1 MKKSSKIV
9 AVTSFAAV
17 LSVAAFGAFAITA
30 GGENNEPSV
39 LYEEPTAT
47 VLSTEA
53 ETVTTTEGTDTVL
66 EIASETVSASV
77 VKLSVN
83 NAKVYSANAA
93 TAPNEIG
100 GDENLADEMAEN
112 AAYAAEKELTA
123 AETTS
128 AIVVGETL
136 ETTTAVAQATAKYVV
151 SVNNDTVKS
160 VVSCG
165 FPNQNFGLSDKE
177 AKSITYAAIQYLC
190 EGTEYTGEHVEEFNA
205 LVRAAQNYN
214 GPFKLDGVTIV
225 VR

>member
-1 MKKSSKIV
+1 MKSRKTI
-9 AVTSFAAV
+9 AVISLAAV
-17 LSVAAFGAFAITA
+17 LSVAAFSAFTITA
-30 GGENNEPSV
+30 GGENTEPSV

-53 ETVTTTEGTDTVL
+53 ETTTEGTDTVL
-66 EIASETVSASV
+66 EAESEIVSASV
-77 VKLSVN
+77 TRLSVN

-100 GDENLADEMAEN
+100 GDDALAQEEAEN
-112 AAYAAEKELTA
+112 AACAAEA
-123 AETTS
+123 QISIAETTTS
-128 AIVVGETL
+128 VVVGEDL
-136 ETTTAVAQATAKYVV
+136 ATTAVAQATAKYVV
-151 SVNNDTVKS
+151 SENNDIVKS
-160 VVSCG
+160 VVTCG
-165 FPNQNFGLSDKE
+165 YPHNNFGLSDKE

-214 GPFKLDGVTIV
+214 GPFKLDGVTII

>member
-1 MKKSSKIV
+1 MKKSKKIIT
-9 AVTSFAAV
+9 VTALAAV
-17 LSVAAFGAFAITA
+17 LSVAAFGAFTITA
-30 GGENNEPSV
+30 GGENNEPEV

-47 VLSTEA
+47 VFTTEA
-53 ETVTTTEGTDTVL
+53 EAATDISNTVL
-66 EIASETVSASV
+66 ETESEIVSASV
-77 VKLSVN
+77 TRLSVN

-123 AETTS
+123 AETTTS

-160 VVSCG
+160 VVTCG
-165 FPNQNFGLSDKE
+165 YPNKNFGLSDKE

-214 GPFKLDGVTIV
+214 GPFKLDGVTII

>member
-1 MKKSSKIV
+1 MKSRKTISVISL
-9 AVTSFAAV
+9 AAV
-17 LSVAAFGAFAITA
+17 LSAAAFGAFAITA

-39 LYEEPTAT
+39 LYEGSTET

-53 ETVTTTEGTDTVL
+53 ETTTEGTEVL

-77 VKLSVN
+77 IKLSVN
-83 NAKVYSANAA
+83 NAKVYSANAV

-160 VVSCG
+160 VITCG
-165 FPNQNFGLSDKE
+165 FPNKNFGLSDKE

-205 LVRAAQNYN
+205 LVRAAQTYN
-214 GPFKLDGVTIV
+214 GPYLLDGVTII

>member
-1 MKKSSKIV
+1 MKSRKTI
-9 AVTSFAAV
+9 AGISFATV
-17 LSVAAFGAFAITA
+17 LSVAIFGAFAITA

-53 ETVTTTEGTDTVL
+53 ETTTTTEGTEVL
-66 EIASETVSASV
+66 EAESEIVSASV

-93 TAPNEIG
+93 TAPHELGDDDSANE
-100 GDENLADEMAEN
+100 AAEN
-112 AAYAAEKELTA
+112 AACAAEA
-123 AETTS
+123 QISIAETTTS
-128 AIVVGETL
+128 VVVGEDL
-136 ETTTAVAQATAKYVV
+136 ATTAVAQATAKYVV
-151 SVNNDTVKS
+151 SENNDVVKS
-160 VVSCG
+160 VVTCG
-165 FPNQNFGLSDKE
+165 YPHNNFGLSDKE

-205 LVRAAQNYN
+205 LVRAAQSYN

>member
-1 MKKSSKIV
+1 MKKSKKII
-9 AVTSFAAV
+9 TGISLAAV

-53 ETVTTTEGTDTVL
+53 ETTTEGTEVL

-77 VKLSVN
+77 TRLSVN

-100 GDENLADEMAEN
+100 GDDALAQEEAEN
-112 AAYAAEKELTA
+112 AACAAEA
-123 AETTS
+123 QISIAETTTS
-128 AIVVGETL
+128 VVVGEQL
-136 ETTTAVAQATAKYVV
+136 ETTAVAQATAKYVV
-151 SVNNDTVKS
+151 SENNDTVKS

-205 LVRAAQNYN
+205 LVRAAQTYN
-214 GPFKLDGVTIV
+214 GPFKLDGVTII

>member
-1 MKKSSKIV
+1 MKSRKTISVISL
-9 AVTSFAAV
+9 AAV
-17 LSVAAFGAFAITA
+17 LSAAAFGAFAITA

-39 LYEEPTAT
+39 LYEGSTET

-53 ETVTTTEGTDTVL
+53 EATTESAEVV
-66 EIASETVSASV
+66 EVEAETVSASV
-77 VKLSVN
+77 IKLSVN

-160 VVSCG
+160 VITCG
-165 FPNQNFGLSDKE
+165 FPNKNFGLSDKE

-205 LVRAAQNYN
+205 LVRAAQTYN
-214 GPFKLDGVTIV
+214 GPFKLDGVTII

>member
-1 MKKSSKIV
+1 MKKSKKIIT
-9 AVTSFAAV
+9 VTALAAV
-17 LSVAAFGAFAITA
+17 LSVAAFGAFTITA

-39 LYEEPTAT
+39 LYEETPVT
-47 VLSTEA
+47 VLSTET
-53 ETVTTTEGTDTVL
+53 ETTTTTEGTDTVL
-66 EIASETVSASV
+66 EAESEIVSASV

-93 TAPNEIG
+93 TAPNEL
-100 GDENLADEMAEN
+100 GDDDSANEAAEN
-112 AAYAAEKELTA
+112 AACAAEA
-123 AETTS
+123 QISIAETTTS
-128 AIVVGETL
+128 VVVGEDL
-136 ETTTAVAQATAKYVV
+136 ETTAVAQATAKYVV
-151 SVNNDTVKS
+151 SENNDVVKS

-165 FPNQNFGLSDKE
+165 YPYQNFGLSDKE

-205 LVRAAQNYN
+205 LVRAAQSYN

>member
-1 MKKSSKIV
+1 MKTSKKII
-9 AVTSFAAV
+9 AVTSFAIV
-17 LSVAAFGAFAITA
+17 LVCALLAMFSTTA

-39 LYEEPTAT
+39 LYEGSTET

-53 ETVTTTEGTDTVL
+53 ETTTEGTDTVL
-66 EIASETVSASV
+66 EAESEIVSASV

-112 AAYAAEKELTA
+112 AAYAAEKELTV
-123 AETTS
+123 AETTSS
-128 AIVVGETL
+128 AIVVGENL
-136 ETTTAVAQATAKYVV
+136 ETTAVAQATAKYVV
-151 SVNNDTVKS
+151 SVNNDTVKG
-160 VVSCG
+160 VITCG
-165 FPNQNFGLSDKE
+165 FPNNNFGLSDKE

-205 LVRAAQNYN
+205 LVQAAQTYN
-214 GPFKLDGVTIV
+214 GPFKLDGVTII

>member
-30 GGENNEPSV
+30 GGENTEPSV

-53 ETVTTTEGTDTVL
+53 ETTTESAEVL
-66 EIASETVSASV
+66 EVETETVSASV

-93 TAPNEIG
+93 TAPNEL
-100 GDENLADEMAEN
+100 GDDDSANEAAEN
-112 AAYAAEKELTA
+112 AAYAAEKELTV
-123 AETTS
+123 AETTTS
-128 AIVVGETL
+128 VVVGEQL
-136 ETTTAVAQATAKYVV
+136 ETTAVAQATAKYVV
-151 SVNNDTVKS
+151 SENNDTVKS

-190 EGTEYTGEHVEEFNA
+190 EGTEYTGGHVEEFNA
-205 LVRAAQNYN
+205 LVQAAQSYN
-214 GPFKLDGVTIV
+214 GPFKLDGVTII

>member
-1 MKKSSKIV
+1 MKKSKKIIT
-9 AVTSFAAV
+9 VTALAAV
-17 LSVAAFGAFAITA
+17 LSVAAFGAFTITA
-30 GGENNEPSV
+30 GGENNEPEV

-47 VLSTEA
+47 VLTNETEA
-53 ETVTTTEGTDTVL
+53 ETTTEGTDTVL
-66 EIASETVSASV
+66 EAESEIVSASV

-123 AETTS
+123 AETTTS
-128 AIVVGETL
+128 VVVGEDL
-136 ETTTAVAQATAKYVV
+136 ATTAVAKATAKYVV
-151 SVNNDTVKS
+151 SENNDVVKS
-160 VVSCG
+160 VVTCG

-205 LVRAAQNYN
+205 LVQAAQNYN

>member
-1 MKKSSKIV
+1 MKKSKKIIT
-9 AVTSFAAV
+9 VTALAAV
-17 LSVAAFGAFAITA
+17 LSVAAFGAFTITA

-39 LYEEPTAT
+39 LYEETPVT
-47 VLSTEA
+47 VLSTET
-53 ETVTTTEGTDTVL
+53 ETTTTTEGTEVL
-66 EIASETVSASV
+66 EAESEIVSASV

-100 GDENLADEMAEN
+100 GDDALAQEEAEN
-112 AAYAAEKELTA
+112 AACAAEA
-123 AETTS
+123 QISIAETTTS
-128 AIVVGETL
+128 VVVGEDL
-136 ETTTAVAQATAKYVV
+136 ATTAVAQATAKYVV
-151 SVNNDTVKS
+151 SENNDIVKS
-160 VVSCG
+160 VVTCG
-165 FPNQNFGLSDKE
+165 YPNRNFGLSDKE

-205 LVRAAQNYN
+205 LVRAAQSYN

>member
-1 MKKSSKIV
+1 MKKSKKII
-9 AVTSFAAV
+9 TGISLAAV

-30 GGENNEPSV
+30 GGENNEPEF
-39 LYEEPTAT
+39 LYEETTAT

-53 ETVTTTEGTDTVL
+53 ETTTEGTDTVL
-66 EIASETVSASV
+66 EAESEIVSASV
-77 VKLSVN
+77 TRLSVN

-160 VVSCG
+160 VVTCG

-205 LVRAAQNYN
+205 LVRAAQTYN
-214 GPFKLDGVTIV
+214 GPFKLDGVTII

>member
-1 MKKSSKIV
+1 MKSRKTIAGISL
-9 AVTSFAAV
+9 AAV

-30 GGENNEPSV
+30 GGENNEPEV
-39 LYEEPTAT
+39 LYEETPVT
-47 VLSTEA
+47 VLSTET
-53 ETVTTTEGTDTVL
+53 ETTTTTEGTEVL

-100 GDENLADEMAEN
+100 GDDALAQEEAEN
-112 AAYAAEKELTA
+112 AACAAEA
-123 AETTS
+123 QISIAETTTS
-128 AIVVGETL
+128 VVVGEDL
-136 ETTTAVAQATAKYVV
+136 ETTAVAQATAKYVV

-160 VVSCG
+160 VVTCG

-205 LVRAAQNYN
+205 LVQAAQNYN
-214 GPFKLDGVTIV
+214 GPFKLDGVTII

>member
-1 MKKSSKIV
+1 MKSRKTISVISL
-9 AVTSFAAV
+9 AAV
-17 LSVAAFGAFAITA
+17 LSVAAFGAFTITA
-30 GGENNEPSV
+30 GGENNEPEV

-47 VLSTEA
+47 VFTTEA
-53 ETVTTTEGTDTVL
+53 ETATDISNTVL
-66 EIASETVSASV
+66 ETESEIVSASV
-77 VKLSVN
+77 TRLSVN
-83 NAKVYSANAA
+83 NAIVYSEKAA

-123 AETTS
+123 AETTTS
-128 AIVVGETL
+128 AIVVGESL

-151 SVNNDTVKS
+151 SVNNDTVKG
-160 VVSCG
+160 VITCG
-165 FPNQNFGLSDKE
+165 FPNNNFGLSDKE

-205 LVRAAQNYN
+205 LVQAAQTYN
-214 GPFKLDGVTIV
+214 GPFKLDGVTII

>member
-1 MKKSSKIV
+1 MKKSRKTIAGISL
-9 AVTSFAAV
+9 AAV

-39 LYEEPTAT
+39 LYEGSTET

-53 ETVTTTEGTDTVL
+53 ETTTEGTDTVL
-66 EIASETVSASV
+66 ETESEIVSASV

-93 TAPNEIG
+93 TAPNEL
-100 GDENLADEMAEN
+100 GDDDSANEAAEN

-123 AETTS
+123 AETTTS
-128 AIVVGETL
+128 AIVVGEDL
-136 ETTTAVAQATAKYVV
+136 ETTAVAQATAKYVV
-151 SVNNDTVKS
+151 SENNDVVKS
-160 VVSCG
+160 VVTCG
-165 FPNQNFGLSDKE
+165 YPNNNFGLSDKE

-205 LVRAAQNYN
+205 LVRAAQTYN

>member
-1 MKKSSKIV
+1 MKKSKKIIT
-9 AVTSFAAV
+9 VTALAAV
-17 LSVAAFGAFAITA
+17 LSVAAFGAFTITA
-30 GGENNEPSV
+30 GGENNEPEV

-47 VLSTEA
+47 VLSTET
-53 ETVTTTEGTDTVL
+53 ETTTTTEGTEVL

-77 VKLSVN
+77 TRLSVN

-100 GDENLADEMAEN
+100 GDDALAQEEAEN
-112 AAYAAEKELTA
+112 AACAAEA
-123 AETTS
+123 QISIAETTTS
-128 AIVVGETL
+128 VVVGEDL
-136 ETTTAVAQATAKYVV
+136 ATTAVAQATAKYVV
-151 SVNNDTVKS
+151 SVNNDTVKG
-160 VVSCG
+160 VITCG
-165 FPNQNFGLSDKE
+165 FPNNNFGLSDKE

-205 LVRAAQNYN
+205 LVQAAQNYN

>member
-1 MKKSSKIV
+1 MKSRKTI
-9 AVTSFAAV
+9 AGISFATV
-17 LSVAAFGAFAITA
+17 LSVAIFGAFAITA

-53 ETVTTTEGTDTVL
+53 ETTTTTEGTEVL
-66 EIASETVSASV
+66 EAESEIVSASV

-93 TAPNEIG
+93 TAPHEL
-100 GDENLADEMAEN
+100 GDDALAQEEAEN
-112 AAYAAEKELTA
+112 AACAAEA
-123 AETTS
+123 QISIAETTTS
-128 AIVVGETL
+128 VVVGEDL
-136 ETTTAVAQATAKYVV
+136 ATTAVAQATAKYVV
-151 SVNNDTVKS
+151 SENNDIVKS
-160 VVSCG
+160 VVTCG
-165 FPNQNFGLSDKE
+165 YPHNNFGLSDKE

-205 LVRAAQNYN
+205 LVRAAQSYN

>member
-1 MKKSSKIV
+1 MKSRKTI
-9 AVTSFAAV
+9 AGISFATV
-17 LSVAAFGAFAITA
+17 LSVAIFGAFAITA

-53 ETVTTTEGTDTVL
+53 ETTTTTEGTEVL
-66 EIASETVSASV
+66 EAESEIFSASV

-93 TAPNEIG
+93 TAPNEL
-100 GDENLADEMAEN
+100 GDDALAQEEAEN
-112 AAYAAEKELTA
+112 AACAAEA
-123 AETTS
+123 QISIAETTTS
-128 AIVVGETL
+128 VVVGEDL
-136 ETTTAVAQATAKYVV
+136 ATTAVAQATAKYVV
-151 SVNNDTVKS
+151 SENNDVVKS
-160 VVSCG
+160 VVTCG
-165 FPNQNFGLSDKE
+165 YPNKNFGLSDKE

-205 LVRAAQNYN
+205 LVQAAQSYN
-214 GPFKLDGVTIV
+214 GPFKLDGVTII

>member
-9 AVTSFAAV
+9 AVTSFAIV
-17 LSVAAFGAFAITA
+17 LVVALLAMFSTTA
-30 GGENNEPSV
+30 GGENTEPSV
-39 LYEEPTAT
+39 LYEGSTET

-53 ETVTTTEGTDTVL
+53 EATTESAEVV
-66 EIASETVSASV
+66 EVEAETVSASV
-77 VKLSVN
+77 IKLSVN

-160 VVSCG
+160 VITCG
-165 FPNQNFGLSDKE
+165 FPNKNFGLSDKE

-205 LVRAAQNYN
+205 LVRAAQTYN
-214 GPFKLDGVTIV
+214 GPFKLDGVTII

>member
-1 MKKSSKIV
+1 MKQSRKII
-9 AVTSFAAV
+9 AVTSFAIV
-17 LSVAAFGAFAITA
+17 LVVALLAMFSTTA
-30 GGENNEPSV
+30 GGENTEPSV
-39 LYEEPTAT
+39 LYEGSTET

-53 ETVTTTEGTDTVL
+53 ETTTEGTEVL

-77 VKLSVN
+77 TRLSVN

-123 AETTS
+123 AETTTS
-128 AIVVGETL
+128 VVVGEDL
-136 ETTTAVAQATAKYVV
+136 ETTAVAQATAKYVV
-151 SVNNDTVKS
+151 SENNDVVKS
-160 VVSCG
+160 VVTCG
-165 FPNQNFGLSDKE
+165 YPNKNFGLSDKE

-205 LVRAAQNYN
+205 LVRAAQTYN
-214 GPFKLDGVTIV
+214 GPFKLDGVTIIE
-225 VR
+225 R

>member
-1 MKKSSKIV
+1 MKIKSKKII
-9 AVTSFAAV
+9 AGISLAV

-30 GGENNEPSV
+30 GGENNEPEV
-39 LYEEPTAT
+39 LYEETPVT
-47 VLSTEA
+47 VLSTET
-53 ETVTTTEGTDTVL
+53 ETTTTTEGTEVL

-77 VKLSVN
+77 TRLSVN

-100 GDENLADEMAEN
+100 ADDAMAQEEAEN
-112 AAYAAEKELTA
+112 AACAAEA
-123 AETTS
+123 QISIAETTTS
-128 AIVVGETL
+128 VVVGEDL
-136 ETTTAVAQATAKYVV
+136 QTTAVAQATAKYVV
-151 SVNNDTVKS
+151 SENNDVVKS
-160 VVSCG
+160 VVTCG

-205 LVRAAQNYN
+205 LVQAAQTYN
-214 GPFKLDGVTIV
+214 GPFKLDGVTII

>member
-1 MKKSSKIV
+1 MKSRKTISVISL
-9 AVTSFAAV
+9 AAV
-17 LSVAAFGAFAITA
+17 LSAAAFGAFAITA

-39 LYEEPTAT
+39 LYEGSTET

-53 ETVTTTEGTDTVL
+53 EATTESAEVV
-66 EIASETVSASV
+66 EVEAETVSASV
-77 VKLSVN
+77 IKLSVN

-136 ETTTAVAQATAKYVV
+136 ETTAVAQATAKYVV
-151 SVNNDTVKS
+151 SENNDTVKS

-205 LVRAAQNYN
+205 LVRAAQTYN
-214 GPFKLDGVTIV
+214 GPYLLDGVTII

>member
-1 MKKSSKIV
+1 MKIKSKKII
-9 AVTSFAAV
+9 ARIFLAV

-30 GGENNEPSV
+30 GGENNEPEF
-39 LYEEPTAT
+39 LYEETTAT
-47 VLSTEA
+47 VLNTET
-53 ETVTTTEGTDTVL
+53 ETTTTTEGTDTVL
-66 EIASETVSASV
+66 EAESEIVSASV

-100 GDENLADEMAEN
+100 GDDAMAQEEAEN
-112 AAYAAEKELTA
+112 AACAAEA
-123 AETTS
+123 QISIAETTTS
-128 AIVVGETL
+128 VVVGEDL
-136 ETTTAVAQATAKYVV
+136 ETTAVAQATAKYVV

-160 VVSCG
+160 VITCG
-165 FPNQNFGLSDKE
+165 FPNKNFGLSDKE

-205 LVRAAQNYN
+205 LVRAAQNYK
-214 GPFKLDGVTIV
+214 GPFKLDGVTII

>member
-1 MKKSSKIV
+1 MKSRKTI
-9 AVTSFAAV
+9 AGISFATV
-17 LSVAAFGAFAITA
+17 LSVAIFGAFAITA

-53 ETVTTTEGTDTVL
+53 ETTTTTEGTEVL
-66 EIASETVSASV
+66 EAESEIVSASV

-93 TAPNEIG
+93 TAPHELGDDDSANE
-100 GDENLADEMAEN
+100 AAEN
-112 AAYAAEKELTA
+112 AACAAEA
-123 AETTS
+123 QISIAETTTS
-128 AIVVGETL
+128 VVVGEDL
-136 ETTTAVAQATAKYVV
+136 ATTAVAQATAKYVV
-151 SVNNDTVKS
+151 SENNDIVKS
-160 VVSCG
+160 VVTCG
-165 FPNQNFGLSDKE
+165 YPHNNFGLSDKE

-205 LVRAAQNYN
+205 LVRAAQSYN

>member
-1 MKKSSKIV
+1 MMKSKKTI
-9 AVTSFAAV
+9 AGISFAAV

-53 ETVTTTEGTDTVL
+53 ETTTESAEVV
-66 EIASETVSASV
+66 EVEAETVSASV
-77 VKLSVN
+77 IRLSVN

-100 GDENLADEMAEN
+100 ADDAMAQEEAEN
-112 AAYAAEKELTA
+112 AACAAEA
-123 AETTS
+123 QISIAETTTS
-128 AIVVGETL
+128 VVVGEDF
-136 ETTTAVAQATAKYVV
+136 ETTAVAQATAKYVV
-151 SVNNDTVKS
+151 SENNDIVKS
-160 VVSCG
+160 VVTCG
-165 FPNQNFGLSDKE
+165 YPNQNFGLSDKE

-205 LVRAAQNYN
+205 LVRAAQSYN
-214 GPFKLDGVTIV
+214 GPYLLDGVTIV

>member
-1 MKKSSKIV
+1 MKKSKKIIT
-9 AVTSFAAV
+9 VTALAAV

-30 GGENNEPSV
+30 GGENNEPEF
-39 LYEEPTAT
+39 LYEETPVT
-47 VLSTEA
+47 VLNTET
-53 ETVTTTEGTDTVL
+53 ETTTEGTEVL
-66 EIASETVSASV
+66 EVETETVSASV

-93 TAPNEIG
+93 TAPNEL
-100 GDENLADEMAEN
+100 GDDDSANEAAEN

-123 AETTS
+123 AETTTS

-136 ETTTAVAQATAKYVV
+136 ETTAVAQATAKYVV

-160 VVSCG
+160 VVTCG
-165 FPNQNFGLSDKE
+165 FPNNNFGLSDKE

-205 LVRAAQNYN
+205 LVQAAQNYN
-214 GPFKLDGVTIV
+214 GSFKLDGVTIV

>member
-1 MKKSSKIV
+1 MKIKSKKII
-9 AVTSFAAV
+9 ARIFLAV

-30 GGENNEPSV
+30 GGENNEPEV
-39 LYEEPTAT
+39 LYEETPVT

-53 ETVTTTEGTDTVL
+53 ETTTEGTDTVL
-66 EIASETVSASV
+66 EAESEIVSASV
-77 VKLSVN
+77 TRLSVN

-93 TAPNEIG
+93 TAPNEL
-100 GDENLADEMAEN
+100 GDDDSANEAAEN
-112 AAYAAEKELTA
+112 AAYAAEKELTV
-123 AETTS
+123 AETTSS

-136 ETTTAVAQATAKYVV
+136 ETTAVAQATAKYVV

-160 VVSCG
+160 VITCG
-165 FPNQNFGLSDKE
+165 FPNKNFGLSDKE

-205 LVRAAQNYN
+205 LVRAAQTYN
-214 GPFKLDGVTIV
+214 GPYLLDGVTII

>member
-1 MKKSSKIV
+1 MKIKSKKII
-9 AVTSFAAV
+9 AGISLAV

-30 GGENNEPSV
+30 GGENTEPSV
-39 LYEEPTAT
+39 LYEEPTAM

-53 ETVTTTEGTDTVL
+53 ETTTEGTDTVL
-66 EIASETVSASV
+66 EAESEIVSASV
-77 VKLSVN
+77 TRLSVN

-112 AAYAAEKELTA
+112 AACAAEA
-123 AETTS
+123 QISIAETTTS
-128 AIVVGETL
+128 VVVGEDL
-136 ETTTAVAQATAKYVV
+136 ETTAVAQATAKYVV
-151 SVNNDTVKS
+151 SENNDTVKS

-214 GPFKLDGVTIV
+214 GPFKLDGVTII